1 MKRILI
7 ACGMLEDE
15 IDQVSRELDCKIP
28 VIWVERG
35 FHNSPGKL
43 KEKLQDLIDQ
53 NQDCD
58 EILLSFGLCGNG
70 TEGLISQKTRLV
82 LPKFDDC
89 INMLLCGEKRVCRG
103 LTEPGSLYLT
113 RGWTLDSEAIL
124 TQYEQYVTEYG
135 EESAE
140 AILEMMYEHY
150 ETISVIDTGYGQL
163 SQVLD
168 YAGQAAQLLGLSTR
182 TVKGSVRIL
191 RQLLS
196 GCHGEDLIVKEPGDP
211 VKQSDFDISN

>member
-15 IDQVSRELDCKIP
+15 INQVCQELDCKIP
-28 VIWVERG
+28 VLWVERG
-35 FHNSPGKL
+35 FHNTPVKL
-43 KEKLQDLIDQ
+43 KEKLQELIDQ
-53 NQDCD
+53 NQDYD

-70 TEGLISQKTRLV
+70 TEGLVSRKTTLV

-89 INMLLCGEKRVCRG
+89 INMLLCDGKRRGRG
-103 LTEPGSLYLT
+103 LTEPGSIYLT

-124 TQYEQYVTEYG
+124 TQYEQYVKEYG

-150 ETISVIDTGYGQL
+150 KTISVIDTGCCEL
-163 SQVLD
+163 SLVLE
-168 YAGQAAQLLGLSTR
+168 YAQKAAKLLELSTR
-182 TVKGSVRIL
+182 TVKGSVWTL

-196 GCHGEDLIVKEPGDP
+196 GCRGENLIVKNPGEP
-211 VKQSDFDISN
+211 VKQSDFEMAE

>member
-15 IDQVSRELDCKIP
+15 IGQVSRELDCKIP

-70 TEGLISQKTRLV
+70 TEELISQKTRLV